1 MSESK
6 ENNMENELEFIAFRV
21 ENQEYCINIMS
32 VREIRGWTQETSLPL
47 TPGFVRGVINLRGS
61 VVPIIDLATRLGL
74 AAPDPTAR
82 HVIIISQVGQ
92 QIVGLLVDAVSDIL
106 TTNSGNIQSTPEV
119 ASQTAREFVR
129 GVLPIEERMINL
141 IDLESVLPEHIV
153 EDVAA

>member
-1 MSESK
+1 MSEHK

-74 AAPDPTAR
+74 PAPDPTAR

-106 TTNSGNIQSTPEV
+106 TTSSGNIQSTPEV